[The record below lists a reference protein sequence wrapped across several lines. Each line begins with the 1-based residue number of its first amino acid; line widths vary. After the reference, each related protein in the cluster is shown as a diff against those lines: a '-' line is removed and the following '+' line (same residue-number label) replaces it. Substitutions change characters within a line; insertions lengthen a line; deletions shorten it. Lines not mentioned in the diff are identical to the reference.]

1 MKSNKSAIEITFHN
15 EERVF
20 SLGDRIS
27 GVIEFSAQDF
37 PGSDHL
43 VMDAYWGTHG
53 FGGGEYP
60 NTYYSKLLRLEKAGP
75 DGISKTPF
83 EFTVPN
89 TYPSMRGK
97 LVKIDHYLLVYL
109 PSKGFFDRLKVH
121 VRNTLIVFKFLFWF
135 LKSLPRHPKALKRDE
150 SWLIN
155 GFHDETGVNEEAHS
169 PYLIHRK
176 NDFVVQSE
184 GFELCEPN
192 RKTDRRCS
200 SGFGGPRQ
208 HYSHSKQVPVLR
220 SIAFLIFCAAFLV
233 FMISV
238 KENKWDW
245 DKDVR
250 QFILILGSAVSCF
263 FVPPLVFVILT
274 LAKYLKLKTDDLRF
288 LMRLQTNQTM
298 MPGKDN
304 SLSLTLRAKR
314 KTSFKQFDV
323 FLRCYEYAVINR
335 GATDCHTASNQL
347 LDILLASEESL
358 VLEKN
363 EQYDLSIPLNIEDL
377 KLTPSFY
384 GKDNTIEW
392 TLVIK
397 AKARNLLFIN
407 RTFPIKV
414 SAIPVSRQ
422 GG

>member
-60 NTYYSKLLRLEKAGP
+60 NTYYSKLLRLEKAGK

-121 VRNTLIVFKFLFWF
+121 VRNTLIVFNFLFWF
-135 LKSLPRHPKALKRDE
+135 LKSLPRHHKALKRDE

-184 GFELCEPN
+184 GFKLCETN

-200 SGFGGPRQ
+200 NGLGGSW
-208 HYSHSKQVPVLR
+208 HSDFSHSKQVPVLR
-220 SIAFLIFCAAFLV
+220 SIAFLIFCAAFLAS
-233 FMISV
+233 MIY
-238 KENKWDW
+238 
-245 DKDVR
+245 
-250 QFILILGSAVSCF
+250 A
-263 FVPPLVFVILT
+263 
-274 LAKYLKLKTDDLRF
+274 
-288 LMRLQTNQTM
+288 LQI
-298 MPGKDN
+298 G
-304 SLSLTLRAKR
+304 RAH
-314 KTSFKQFDV
+314 V
-323 FLRCYEYAVINR
+323 
-335 GATDCHTASNQL
+335 
-347 LDILLASEESL
+347 
-358 VLEKN
+358 
-363 EQYDLSIPLNIEDL
+363 
-377 KLTPSFY
+377 
-384 GKDNTIEW
+384 
-392 TLVIK
+392 
-397 AKARNLLFIN
+397 
-407 RTFPIKV
+407 
-414 SAIPVSRQ
+414 
-422 GG
+422 